1 MFALAWAV
9 AFLAASAQVMA
20 VPIVS
25 RCDEPQTCNATLPYN
40 FTLAAYNP
48 AQPAADPA
56 PLYLTWGQ
64 PSHSS
69 AGGYWVFATSV
80 VDSPYASNIFPT
92 FDLTTGYLNAEPAA
106 NVTQIVPWGITTNP
120 GDVLSFVQ
128 AIGARYPAQIFCAG
142 DESLEY
148 PVLSINNNADGF
160 SICPSID
167 DYDLDIVVY
176 EPKQNS
182 TFYTYDTCYPI
193 RVVLVPA

>member
-1 MFALAWAV
+1 M
-9 AFLAASAQVMA
+9 
-20 VPIVS
+20 
-25 RCDEPQTCNATLPYN
+25 
-40 FTLAAYNP
+40 
-48 AQPAADPA
+48 
-56 PLYLTWGQ
+56 
-64 PSHSS
+64 
-69 AGGYWVFATSV
+69 
-80 VDSPYASNIFPT
+80 DSPYASNIFPT

-142 DESLEY
+142 VCDIYEYTPSRTPPDHDILQDESLEY

>member
-1 MFALAWAV
+1 MVPFSSVRFCVPFLKFPFILLFSEQLTIMFALAWAV

-69 AGGYWVFATSV
+69 AGGYWVFAV
-80 VDSPYASNIFPT
+80 
-92 FDLTTGYLNAEPAA
+92 
-106 NVTQIVPWGITTNP
+106 
-120 GDVLSFVQ
+120 
-128 AIGARYPAQIFCAG
+128 R
-142 DESLEY
+142 
-148 PVLSINNNADGF
+148 
-160 SICPSID
+160 
-167 DYDLDIVVY
+167 
-176 EPKQNS
+176 
-182 TFYTYDTCYPI
+182 
-193 RVVLVPA
+193 